1 MVNLKKLSG
10 LVAAAVLMCGMPALA
25 KAPKKPNDYVI
36 TVTNNTGSP
45 VTAVS
50 LVETLPVPAAAP
62 APSTD
67 WWAAPMTW
75 LSFGGPDKDAKP
87 ATRTVNVLKK
97 SIEPKKSASVSLG
110 ASCKVVI
117 AVSFEDGSSI
127 DPSVQNFCK
136 DKKLTLN

>member
-1 MVNLKKLSG
+1 MVDLKKLSG
-10 LVAAAVLMCGMPALA
+10 MVAAGVLLCAVPALA

-36 TVTNNTGSP
+36 TVTNNTASP

-50 LVETLPVPAAAP
+50 LTETLPVPAAAP

-75 LSFGGPDKDAKP
+75 LSFGGSDKDAKP

-97 SIEPKKSASVSLG
+97 SIEPKKSANVSLG

-127 DPSVQNFCK
+127 DPSEQNFCK

>member
-1 MVNLKKLSG
+1 MVDLKKLSG
-10 LVAAAVLMCGMPALA
+10 LVVAAALICAAPALA
-25 KAPKKPNDYVI
+25 KAPKKPNEYVI
-36 TVTNNTGSP
+36 TVMNSTASP

-62 APSTD
+62 APATD

-75 LSFGGPDKDAKP
+75 LSFGGSDKDAKP

-97 SIEPKKSASVSLG
+97 SIEPKKSATVSLG
-110 ASCKVVI
+110 ASCKVII

-127 DPSVQNFCK
+127 DPSEQDFCK
-136 DKKLTLN
+136 DKKLTLK